1 MNKQRKKAL
10 WLTAAVVLLLLLV
23 SQIVAFFTSED
34 MTTNRYSAKKIPD
47 PVVRIAITETFEPPT
62 TPSEGPYKKD
72 VKITNTGTESCYPRV
87 RLEFSDAQIA
97 AISSLSADGTQ
108 YVPVADY
115 TTDLPT
121 GWVYRE
127 GYYYFTDPL
136 PPGEATNSLFQWVKT
151 VFPADADGSVTPK
164 DFDIFVYAEAVQAVD
179 ADDNELD
186 YAAAWRLS

>member
-62 TPSEGPYKKD
+62 TPSEDPYRKD

-87 RLEFSDAQIA
+87 RLEFSNAQIA

-108 YVPVADY
+108 FVPVADY
-115 TTDLPT
+115 TTDLPE

-151 VFPADADGSVTPK
+151 VFPEDGSVTPES
-164 DFDIFVYAEAVQAVD
+164 FDIFVYAEAVQAVD
-179 ADDNELD
+179 ANGDPQD
-186 YAAAWRLS
+186 YMAAWQLS

>member
-1 MNKQRKKAL
+1 VNKQRKKAL

-62 TPSEGPYKKD
+62 TPSEEPYRKD

-87 RLEFSDAQIA
+87 RLEFSNAQIA

-108 YVPVADY
+108 YVLVADY

-151 VFPADADGSVTPK
+151 VFSEEGSVKPES
-164 DFDIFVYAEAVQAVD
+164 FDIFVYAEAVQAVD
-179 ADDNELD
+179 ANGDPQD
-186 YAAAWRLS
+186 YTAAWQLS

>member
-1 MNKQRKKAL
+1 MNKRRKKAL

-34 MTTNRYSAKKIPD
+34 MTTNRYSAKTIPD
-47 PVVRIAITETFEPPT
+47 PVVRIAITEIFEPPT
-62 TPSEGPYKKD
+62 TPSDEPYKKD

-108 YVPVADY
+108 FVPVAEY
-115 TTDLPT
+115 PTAVLPA
-121 GWVYRE
+121 GWVYAD
-127 GYYYFTDPL
+127 GYYYYTEAL
-136 PPGEATNSLFQWVKT
+136 LPGEATNSLFQWVKT
-151 VFPADADGSVTPK
+151 VFPEDTPK

-179 ADDNELD
+179 VDDNELD